1 MAKIIAIAN
10 QKGGVGKTTSTLNL
24 AASLAQSHK
33 KVLII
38 DLDPQGNASVGLGI
52 EKDRY
57 HKANIY
63 HGIIEALPVHQCVYP
78 TDIPLLY
85 ICPSDNNLTGA
96 QVELVTEIAR
106 EQKLKNVLSSLKED
120 YDYIFIDCPPSL
132 GLLFINALNAA
143 DSFIVPMQT
152 EYYAMEGLAQLM
164 DTVTLVRN
172 SLNKNLV
179 MEGILLT
186 MFDTRTSLH
195 KQVAKEIKDHFGD
208 KVFTSIIPRSVKL
221 SESPSFGRPIVL
233 YDPTSKGSEAYMSL
247 AEELIS
253 KEKGDINPSDPQ
265 KTAVVPPPLPSP
277 DQYEKQI

>member
-1 MAKIIAIAN
+1 MAKTIAMAN

-24 AASLAQSHK
+24 SSCLAKCQK

-52 EKDRY
+52 ERDKYRD
-57 HKANIY
+57 ANIY
-63 HGIIEALPVHQCVYP
+63 HGIIGAKSIKECIYP
-78 TDIPLLY
+78 TEIPLLE
-85 ICPSDNNLTGA
+85 ICPSDNDLTGA
-96 QVELVTEIAR
+96 QIELVTEIAR
-106 EQKLKNVLSSLKED
+106 EQKLKNILSIIEKN

-164 DTVTLVRN
+164 DTVTLVRD
-172 SLNKNLV
+172 SLNKDLV

-186 MFDTRTSLH
+186 MFDSRTSLH
-195 KQVAKEIKDHFGD
+195 KQVAEETRTHFEE
-208 KVFTSIIPRSVKL
+208 KVFQTIIPRSVKL

-233 YDPTSKGSEAYMSL
+233 YDPTSKGSKAYMAL
-247 AEELIS
+247 A
-253 KEKGDINPSDPQ
+253 KEMLSRERPDNECIENR
-265 KTAVVPPPLPSP
+265 VVPPPLPS
-277 DQYEKQI
+277 QVEEQFQV